1 MNNKLMLDIYNKKY
15 LLPLYSGSLA
25 IEGVLKSLKLN
36 SNDKVLITNVVCH
49 SILQSILNA
58 NLTPIIAI
66 PSNGLTLS
74 KKEIKDIVKKE
85 NIKVFIAVHQYGYEQ
100 EIVKIKDLIVIEDI
114 SQAWNI
120 FLSDGYVGKYSDF
133 IVTSLGKSKE
143 LCNSIGGL
151 IISDIDF
158 INSFDI
164 KKKECRNSNFK
175 LLEYYY
181 PININYKKLIY
192 VGNRNVIRN
201 RKNAKYF
208 KNIFSKYNFIKL
220 VDENNS
226 IPSYHRF
233 LIYINNKY
241 YEDIIYILDKCNIKY
256 QKEYKDKLDNINLVK
271 NNKIKVIGSNNS
283 NDKCLLLRTNNN
295 YFNIKK
301 LERELVKYYGS

>member
-1 MNNKLMLDIYNKKY
+1 MNNKLILDIYNKKY

-25 IEGVLKSLKLN
+25 IEGVLKILKLN
-36 SNDKVLITNVVCH
+36 SNDKVLITNVVCY

-114 SQAWNI
+114 AQAWNI
-120 FLSDGYVGKYSDF
+120 VLSDGYVGKYSDY

-143 LCNSIGGL
+143 LRNSIGGL
-151 IISDIDF
+151 IISDVDF

-164 KKKECRNSNFK
+164 KKRECRNSNSK

-181 PININYKKLIY
+181 PIDIDYKKLIY

-201 RKNAKYF
+201 RKNAKCF
-208 KNIFSKYNFIKL
+208 KNIFRKYNFIRL

-233 LIYINNKY
+233 LIYISEKY
-241 YEDIIYILDKCNIKY
+241 YEDILYILDKCNIKY

-283 NDKCLLLRTNNN
+283 NDKCLLLKTDNN
-295 YFNIKK
+295 YFSIKK